1 MIFKPPLWIGKGY
14 GMFDLTARFSFL
26 LAGLVFIFL
35 QANIQWLTLVVNAV
49 AELLAGFGIAVARA
63 AIGTFLGGV
72 AGTNVVQVG
81 IADDDGRNGS
91 DYQSEK
97 CEWELVAACLV
108 TR

>member
-1 MIFKPPLWIGKGY
+1 MINGNLFFSSSVLFQTFIEWFALVMDTITKLFTSLWVI
-14 GMFDLTARFSFL
+14 T
-26 LAGLVFIFL
+26 
-35 QANIQWLTLVVNAV
+35 
-49 AELLAGFGIAVARA
+49 ARA
-63 AIGTFLGGV
+63 AIGAFLGGV